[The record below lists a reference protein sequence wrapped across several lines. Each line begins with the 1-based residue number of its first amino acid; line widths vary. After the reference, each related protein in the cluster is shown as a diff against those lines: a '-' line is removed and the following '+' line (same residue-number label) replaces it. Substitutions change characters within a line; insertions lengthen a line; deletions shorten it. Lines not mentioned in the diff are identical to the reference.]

1 MAGIGYA
8 DSRYSVEK
16 ILICP
21 IVADLTSAGDVATFD
36 FSENITITELGIILS
51 VTVAGDTT
59 APVVAIKEGATELAT
74 LTVPDNSAAG
84 DVVKTTSITYPNN
97 INSGDTLTFNVKTA
111 AADSG
116 TAAGQGYI
124 YIKYK
129 ERFYQAA

>member
-51 VTVAGDTT
+51 TTVAGDTT

-74 LTVPDNSAAG
+74 LTVPDNSAAK
-84 DVVKTTSITYPNN
+84 DVVKTTTITYPNN